1 MQITAQVKDTGPAM
15 LLDFSDGAR
24 AVVGSFPD
32 GAELVGFIA
41 LYDVHSR
48 FAGAALFNELELEMV
63 GIADAAAD
71 ALKTITGGEDYAP
84 ALHAAIE
91 ELEELSAEK
100 AAARFFMND

>member
-15 LLDFSDGAR
+15 LIDFSDGAR

-32 GAELVGFIA
+32 GASILGFIA

-71 ALKTITGGEDYAP
+71 ALKTIAGAEEYAP
-84 ALHAAIE
+84 ALRDAIE
-91 ELEELSAEK
+91 ELEEISAEQS
-100 AAARFFMND
+100 AARFFMNC

>member
-1 MQITAQVKDTGPAM
+1 MQITAQVKDIGPAM
-15 LLDFSDGAR
+15 LIDFSDGAR

-32 GAELVGFIA
+32 GAAILGFIA

-71 ALKTITGGEDYAP
+71 ALKTIAGGEAYAP
-84 ALHAAIE
+84 SLHAAIE
-91 ELEELSAEK
+91 ELEEISAEQ